1 MHLIFQNIFGDLYC
15 LSLRFA
21 NDLIALVLYSLIV
34 TSSREPIANSQL
46 NCVPL
51 GLILDS
57 FLNFLSLRALFN
69 SVLCVLEHN
78 TFNWAMVDLT
88 ELVRASC
95 LMINHKTATQVILD
109 LEHVA
114 CHRAAL
120 TSDDLFCEFCQLWFV
135 FEVGCLNQVNSFFL
149 RRLFPKRDRE
159 NVILHALEELG
170 EPSHVHTNFIF
181 KVICTVHAFEN
192 ILRNVK
198 CVAKLV
204 FNRDSVPSYLF
215 DV

>member
-78 TFNWAMVDLT
+78 TFN
-88 ELVRASC
+88 
-95 LMINHKTATQVILD
+95 
-109 LEHVA
+109 
-114 CHRAAL
+114 
-120 TSDDLFCEFCQLWFV
+120 
-135 FEVGCLNQVNSFFL
+135 
-149 RRLFPKRDRE
+149 
-159 NVILHALEELG
+159 
-170 EPSHVHTNFIF
+170 
-181 KVICTVHAFEN
+181 
-192 ILRNVK
+192 
-198 CVAKLV
+198 
-204 FNRDSVPSYLF
+204 
-215 DV
+215 